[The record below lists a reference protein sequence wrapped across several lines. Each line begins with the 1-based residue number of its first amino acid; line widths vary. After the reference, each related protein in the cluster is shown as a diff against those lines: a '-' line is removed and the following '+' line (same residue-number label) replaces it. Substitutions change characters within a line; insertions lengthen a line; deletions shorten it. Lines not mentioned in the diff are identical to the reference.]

1 MIIQKE
7 VEVAKITTLADG
19 TIRLSI
25 DILSGNS
32 DDISAAYKLKYI
44 PTTMMLLP
52 TNDFIKAQQ
61 LPEEKADNTRID
73 LKDAQKQDSKI
84 DDPFNFY

>member
-52 TNDFIKAQQ
+52 TNDFIKAQK

-73 LKDAQKQDSKI
+73 LKDAQKQDSNI
-84 DDPFNFY
+84 DDPFDLY